1 MNKERNISIDIIKG
15 IGIILMVGGHC
26 GMPFTHFIYLFH
38 MAIFFMAS
46 GYCFNAS
53 NSETMQD
60 VLSFVKRKFK
70 GLWFPYVLWTAVF
83 SLLHNVFIKTGIYF
97 PDPWSI
103 SEIEKNIIKSFFLH
117 GHTQLGS
124 ALWFISTLMQ
134 IAVLYCCIDY
144 VIKKVAASK
153 KANFLLQGA
162 VSIVFLVIGYRC
174 ALTDSIWGGVNRVLS
189 YYCLFYLGAIVR
201 ELQKTVRIEK
211 YHYWKM
217 VVAFL
222 ILVLCNQI
230 GSIALDEN
238 RYENPAFLLVVSI
251 CGWVLLYEIAQ
262 ELKKKKLLSDAIV
275 CCGQNSMAIV
285 VLHFLCFKI
294 ISLVGVVVYNQPRER
309 IAAFPVLYEQGAW
322 WIVYMFAGIIVPVLL
337 SVMWKK
343 MKGKQEKRYSVV
355 K

>member
-83 SLLHNVFIKTGIYF
+83 SLLHNVFIKAGIYS
-97 PDPWSI
+97 PAPWSI
-103 SEIEKNIIKSFFLH
+103 SEIGKNIIKSFFLH

-124 ALWFISTLMQ
+124 ALWFISALMQ

-144 VIKKVAASK
+144 VIKKVTVSK

-162 VSIVFLVIGYRC
+162 VSIVFLAVGYRC
-174 ALTDSIWGGVNRVLS
+174 ALTDSIWGGKQSVIL
-189 YYCLFYLGAIVR
+189 LL
-201 ELQKTVRIEK
+201 
-211 YHYWKM
+211 
-217 VVAFL
+217 
-222 ILVLCNQI
+222 LVLFGG
-230 GSIALDEN
+230 GSKRTSKD
-238 RYENPAFLLVVSI
+238 RTHR
-251 CGWVLLYEIAQ
+251 
-262 ELKKKKLLSDAIV
+262 K
-275 CCGQNSMAIV
+275 
-285 VLHFLCFKI
+285 
-294 ISLVGVVVYNQPRER
+294 ISLLENGSCISDFGSLQSNRKYC
-309 IAAFPVLYEQGAW
+309 IG
-322 WIVYMFAGIIVPVLL
+322 
-337 SVMWKK
+337 
-343 MKGKQEKRYSVV
+343 
-355 K
+355 

>member
-83 SLLHNVFIKTGIYF
+83 SLLHNVFIKAGIYS
-97 PDPWSI
+97 PTPWSI
-103 SEIEKNIIKSFFLH
+103 SEIGKNIIKSFFLH

-124 ALWFISTLMQ
+124 ALWFISALMQ

-144 VIKKVAASK
+144 VIKKVTVSK

-162 VSIVFLVIGYRC
+162 VSIVFLAVGYRC
-174 ALTDSIWGGVNRVLS
+174 ALTDSIWGGKQSVIL
-189 YYCLFYLGAIVR
+189 LL
-201 ELQKTVRIEK
+201 
-211 YHYWKM
+211 
-217 VVAFL
+217 
-222 ILVLCNQI
+222 LVLFG
-230 GSIALDEN
+230 GSSERTSKD
-238 RYENPAFLLVVSI
+238 RTHR
-251 CGWVLLYEIAQ
+251 
-262 ELKKKKLLSDAIV
+262 K
-275 CCGQNSMAIV
+275 
-285 VLHFLCFKI
+285 
-294 ISLVGVVVYNQPRER
+294 ISLLENGSCISDFGSLQSNRKYC
-309 IAAFPVLYEQGAW
+309 IG
-322 WIVYMFAGIIVPVLL
+322 
-337 SVMWKK
+337 
-343 MKGKQEKRYSVV
+343 
-355 K
+355 

>member
-1 MNKERNISIDIIKG
+1 MKNRNINIDVIKG

-53 NSETMQD
+53 NSETVQS

-83 SLLHNVFIKTGIYF
+83 SLLHNIFIKIGIYS
-97 PDPWSI
+97 PEPWSV
-103 SEIEKNIIKSFFLH
+103 SEIVKNIIKSLFLH

-144 VIKKVAASK
+144 VVKKVTSSK
-153 KANFLLQGA
+153 KVDFLLQGV
-162 VSIVFLVIGYRC
+162 VSILFLALGYRC
-174 ALTDSIWGGVNRVLS
+174 ALTNSIWGGVNRVLS
-189 YYCLFYLGAIVR
+189 YYCLFYLGAVLR
-201 ELQKTVRIEK
+201 ELHKMAYTEK

-217 VVAFL
+217 GVAFL

-238 RYENPAFLLVVSI
+238 RYENPAFLLAVSI
-251 CGWVLLYEIAQ
+251 CGWVLLYEVAQ
-262 ELKKKKLLSDAIV
+262 ELKKSKLLVDVIV

-294 ISLVGVVVYNQPRER
+294 ISLIGVVVYNQPREK
-309 IAAFPVLYEQGAW
+309 IAAFPVLYDHGVW
-322 WIVYMFAGIIVPVLL
+322 WIAYMFAGIIVPVFL
-337 SVMWKK
+337 SVLWKK
-343 MKGKQEKRYSVV
+343 LKGKQEKKYSVV

>member
-1 MNKERNISIDIIKG
+1 MI
-15 IGIILMVGGHC
+15 GGHC
-26 GMPFTHFIYLFH
+26 GMLFTHFIYLFH

-83 SLLHNVFIKTGIYF
+83 SLLHNVFIKTGIYS

-134 IAVLYCCIDY
+134 IA
-144 VIKKVAASK
+144 AASK

-162 VSIVFLVIGYRC
+162 VSIVFLAVGYRC
-174 ALTDSIWGGVNRVLS
+174 GLTNSIGGVNRVLS
-189 YYCLFYLGAIVR
+189 YYCLFYLGAVVR
-201 ELQKTVRIEK
+201 ELQKTVRTEK

-238 RYENPAFLLVVSI
+238 RYENPVFLLVVSI
-251 CGWVLLYEIAQ
+251 CGWVLLYEVAQ
-262 ELKKKKLLSDAIV
+262 ELKKKKLLADAIV

-294 ISLVGVVVYNQPRER
+294 ISLVGVVVYNQPREG

-322 WIVYMFAGIIVPVLL
+322 WIAYMFAGIIVPVFL

-343 MKGKQEKRYSVV
+343 LKGKQEKRYSVV

>member
-1 MNKERNISIDIIKG
+1 
-15 IGIILMVGGHC
+15 MVGGHC

-83 SLLHNVFIKTGIYF
+83 SLLHNVFIKTGIYS

-103 SEIEKNIIKSFFLH
+103 SEIGKNIIKSFFLH

-144 VIKKVAASK
+144 VIKKVPVSK

-162 VSIVFLVIGYRC
+162 VSIVFLAVGYRC
-174 ALTDSIWGGVNRVLS
+174 ALTDSIWGGKQSVIL
-189 YYCLFYLGAIVR
+189 LL
-201 ELQKTVRIEK
+201 
-211 YHYWKM
+211 
-217 VVAFL
+217 
-222 ILVLCNQI
+222 LVLFGG
-230 GSIALDEN
+230 GSERTSKD
-238 RYENPAFLLVVSI
+238 RMHR
-251 CGWVLLYEIAQ
+251 
-262 ELKKKKLLSDAIV
+262 K
-275 CCGQNSMAIV
+275 
-285 VLHFLCFKI
+285 
-294 ISLVGVVVYNQPRER
+294 ISLLENGSCISDFGSLQSNRKYC
-309 IAAFPVLYEQGAW
+309 IG
-322 WIVYMFAGIIVPVLL
+322 
-337 SVMWKK
+337 
-343 MKGKQEKRYSVV
+343 
-355 K
+355 